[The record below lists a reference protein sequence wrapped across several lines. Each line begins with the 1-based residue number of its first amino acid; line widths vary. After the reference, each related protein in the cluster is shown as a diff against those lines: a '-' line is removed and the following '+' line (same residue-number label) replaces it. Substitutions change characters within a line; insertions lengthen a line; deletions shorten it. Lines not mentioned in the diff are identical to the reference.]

1 MRTVRRLG
9 ALIAVA
15 AMAGVLAGPAQADT
29 PAEFV
34 ATGAGR
40 ALNLSLLGEK
50 TTLGV
55 ANATIKSG
63 LSSASG
69 AAGQLLN
76 LATTTAVSVTHD
88 NTSLLDP
95 LTGIQ
100 KCGPL
105 TLPSVASLLS
115 VSTACSQS
123 KAEILKS
130 LPQAHSEGVVASID
144 LTVNNL
150 LKSLNVGV
158 PLGQTLTGLL
168 DPILK
173 PLTQNGGSQLS
184 PTSSITDLLNAL
196 TSTKTLSIQLGK
208 SVSDLKTEAN
218 SVTSD
223 VSAVGGQVD
232 LLPIPVLNN
241 TPLASIIIGSAKAT
255 ASQDKSN
262 GSGTATFDPSVV
274 TVKLAS
280 VLGLPATTI
289 PVRPGQT
296 ITIFAGTPLESTI
309 VVGDG
314 RTENVK
320 GSSKAMADGVS
331 LQLLKGLALGSSGAS
346 AAAGPSG
353 GLILELAHAE
363 AAVVS
368 SPAQITPPAPRVEQ
382 KQLPFT
388 GAPRWLALLGIVAVG
403 AGLGTRRLLSATK

>member
-1 MRTVRRLG
+1 
-9 ALIAVA
+9 
-15 AMAGVLAGPAQADT
+15 MAGALAGPARADT
-29 PAEFV
+29 PAEYV

-76 LATTTAVSVTHD
+76 LATTTAANVTRD

-95 LTGIQ
+95 LTGLQ

-115 VSTACSQS
+115 VSTACSSS

-130 LPQAHSEGVVASID
+130 LPQAHSEGSVASID

-173 PLTQNGGSQLS
+173 PLTQTGGSQLT

-208 SVSDLKTEAN
+208 SMSDLKTEASN
-218 SVTSD
+218 VTSD

-241 TPLASIIIGSAKAT
+241 TPLASIIVGSARAT

-262 GSGTATFDPSVV
+262 GAGTATFDPSVV

-296 ITIFAGTPLESTI
+296 ITIFQGTPLESTI

-320 GSSKAMADGVS
+320 GSSKALADGVS
-331 LQLLKGLALGSSGAS
+331 LQLLKGLALGGSGAGA

-353 GLILELAHAE
+353 GLVLELAHAE

-388 GAPRWLALLGIVAVG
+388 GPPRWLALLGIVAVAG
-403 AGLGTRRLLSATK
+403 GLGTRRLLTATK

>member
-1 MRTVRRLG
+1 MRTLRRLG
-9 ALIAVA
+9 ALVAVA
-15 AMAGVLAGPAQADT
+15 AMAGALAGTAQADT

-76 LATTTAVSVTHD
+76 LATTTAANVTKD

-95 LTGIQ
+95 LTGLQ

-105 TLPSVASLLS
+105 TLPNVASLLS

-123 KAEILKS
+123 KAEITKA

-158 PLGQTLTGLL
+158 PLGQTLSGLL
-168 DPILK
+168 SPITNL
-173 PLTQNGGSQLS
+173 LNQNGGNAQLA

-208 SVSDLKTEAN
+208 TVTDLKTVG
-218 SVTSD
+218 SVVTSD
-223 VSAVGGQVD
+223 VSSAGGQVD

-241 TPLASIIIGSAKAT
+241 TPLASVVIGSAQAT
-255 ASQDKSN
+255 ASQDKTN
-262 GSGTATFDPSVV
+262 GSGTATFDPSLV

-296 ITIFAGTPLESTI
+296 ITIFQGTPLESTI
-309 VVGDG
+309 TVADG
-314 RTENVK
+314 RSENVK

-331 LQLLKGLALGSSGAS
+331 LQLLKGLALGSGAT
-346 AAAGPSG
+346 AASGPSG
-353 GLILELAHAE
+353 GLVLELAHAE
-363 AAVVS
+363 ATVESA
-368 SPAQITPPAPRVEQ
+368 PAQITPPAPRAER
-382 KQLPFT
+382 QLPFT
-388 GAPRWLALLGIVAVG
+388 GPPRWLAFLGIAALAG
-403 AGLGTRRLLSATK
+403 GLGTRRLLRATR